1 MPKDFNFDLSHFKR
15 WANLTLTTCCHC
27 SYGTS
32 YDSLSLGQS
41 NSGYAVKNSYGN
53 DSGQGKAA
61 GSSNNTAGSK

>member
-1 MPKDFNFDLSHFKR
+1 MICHLLRDG
-15 WANLTLTTCCHC
+15 LTLTTCCHC

>member
-15 WANLTLTTCCHC
+15 WGNLTLTTCCHC

-61 GSSNNTAGSK
+61 GSSNNTGGSK

>member
-1 MPKDFNFDLSHFKR
+1 MGYG
-15 WANLTLTTCCHC
+15 LTLTTCCHC